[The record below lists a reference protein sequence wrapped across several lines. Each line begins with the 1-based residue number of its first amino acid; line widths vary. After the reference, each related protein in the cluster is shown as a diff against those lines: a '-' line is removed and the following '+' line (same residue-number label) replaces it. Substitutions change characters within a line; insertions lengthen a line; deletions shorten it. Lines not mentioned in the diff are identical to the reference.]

1 MDEVVCQCDDLNAE
15 DIALLQRIKEQM
27 PIVSDISRADVL
39 IYYCLNFAHEAT
51 VVAQARPHSILP
63 VHARDLGGQ
72 TVSPDEEPHVFQ
84 ALRYGRSGRGHL
96 VLIANG
102 APVVQQVY
110 PIKNQSGAT
119 IAAVSIER
127 NHIEHVRHRRRSKEF
142 QQAVIQLQR
151 MLLRGEITDAETLSP
166 FGEHDGILVVDIGWH
181 VRYASGIAT
190 NLYRKLGYLDSLVDK
205 RISSLE
211 REDEIMVTQAMQRM
225 SCQEHESESGERV
238 LVRKAIPL
246 MAQDKW
252 RGRLHRLMNHPPPEP
267 QLVGAMLTIHDE
279 TEDRRKE
286 QELKVKTTMIQEVHH
301 RVKNNLQVIAALL
314 RMQARR
320 VSLDESRRALE
331 DSVNRVLSVAVVH
344 DFLSQHSAQVI
355 NIHEVSRRIIQQTKQ
370 STLDPAKGITL
381 ALEGPSI
388 HLPAQ
393 QATACALVINEL
405 LQNAVEHGYVRRP
418 GGKITIRLEDQ
429 GDWVEIAVIDD
440 GQGLPPDFSLEQVE
454 SLGLQIVR
462 TLANDDLRGEF
473 ELLNGHGVRAIVRF
487 PKQTLG
493 GN

>member
-1 MDEVVCQCDDLNAE
+1 MDEVVYQCDSLNPE
-15 DIALLQRIKEQM
+15 DIAFLQRISKQM

-39 IYYCLNFAHEAT
+39 IYCLKSPHEAV
-51 VVAQARPHSILP
+51 VVAQAQPHSILP
-63 VHARDLGGQ
+63 VHPGDLRGRV
-72 TVSPDEEPHVFQ
+72 VSPDEEPHVFR
-84 ALRYGRSGRGHL
+84 ALQHGRSGRGHL

-102 APVVQQVY
+102 APVVQQIY
-110 PIKNQSGAT
+110 PIHNQAGAV
-119 IAAVSIER
+119 IGAASIEA
-127 NHIEHVRHRRRSKEF
+127 NHIEHVRHRRRSKVF
-142 QQAVIQLQR
+142 QRAVIQLQR
-151 MLLRGEITDAETLSP
+151 MLLRGEIAGAEDLSP
-166 FGEHDGILVVDIGWH
+166 FGEHDGILVVDIGWR

-211 REDEIMVTQAMQRM
+211 RDDEAMVTQAMQEVR
-225 SCQEHESESGERV
+225 CQERESESGDRV
-238 LVRKAIPL
+238 VIRKAIPL
-246 MAQDKW
+246 LAQDEW
-252 RGRLHRLMNHPPPEP
+252 RSRLRRLIGQPPPESR
-267 QLVGAMLTIHDE
+267 LVGAILTIHDE
-279 TEDRRKE
+279 TEKRRKE

-301 RVKNNLQVIAALL
+301 RVKNNLQVIAALQ

-320 VSLDESRRALE
+320 VTSAESRRVLE

-344 DFLSQHSAQVI
+344 DFLSQHGAQVI
-355 NIHEVSRRIIQQTKQ
+355 NIREVSRRIIQQTKQ

-381 ALEGPSI
+381 TLEGPSI
-388 HLPAQ
+388 YLPAQ

-418 GGKITIRLEDQ
+418 GGTITIHLEDQ

-440 GQGLPPDFSLEQVE
+440 GQGLPSDFSLEQVE

-462 TLANDDLRGEF
+462 TLARDDLRGEF
-473 ELLNGHGVRAIVRF
+473 ELFNGHGVRAIVRF

>member
-1 MDEVVCQCDDLNAE
+1 MDEVVYQCDGLSPE
-15 DIALLQRIKEQM
+15 DIAFLQCIEGQM

-39 IYYCLNFAHEAT
+39 IYCLKSAHEAV

-63 VHARDLGGQ
+63 VHSGDLSGRV
-72 TVSPDEEPHVFQ
+72 VSPDEEPHVFH
-84 ALRYGRSGRGHL
+84 ALQYGRSGRGHL
-96 VLIANG
+96 MLIANG

-110 PIKNQSGAT
+110 PIRNQDGAV
-119 IAAVSIER
+119 IGAVSIEA
-127 NHIEHVRHRRRSKEF
+127 NHIEHVRHRRRSKVF
-142 QQAVIQLQR
+142 RRAVGQLQR
-151 MLLRGEITDAETLSP
+151 MLLRGEITGAENLSP
-166 FGEHDGILVVDIGWH
+166 FGEHDGILVVDIGWR

-211 REDEIMVTQAMQRM
+211 REDETMVTQAIQEVR
-225 SCQEHESESGERV
+225 CQERESESEDRV
-238 LVRKAIPL
+238 VIRKAIPL
-246 MAQDKW
+246 LAQDEW
-252 RGRLHRLMNHPPPEP
+252 RRRLHWLMGLPPPESL
-267 QLVGAMLTIHDE
+267 LVGAMLTIHDE
-279 TEDRRKE
+279 TAERRKE
-286 QELKVKTTMIQEVHH
+286 QELKVKATMIQEVHH

-320 VSLDESRRALE
+320 VTSDEGRRALE

-344 DFLSQHSAQVI
+344 DFLSQHGAQVI
-355 NIHEVSRRIIQQTKQ
+355 NIREVSRRIIQQTEQ
-370 STLDPAKGITL
+370 GTLDPSKGITL

-388 HLPAQ
+388 YLPAQ

-405 LQNAVEHGYVRRP
+405 LQNAVEHGYVRLP
-418 GGKITIRLEDQ
+418 GGTITIHLEDQ
-429 GDWVEIAVIDD
+429 GDWVEIAVIDN
-440 GQGLPPDFSLEQVE
+440 GQGLPPDFSLDQVA

-462 TLANDDLRGEF
+462 TLAQDDLRGEF

>member
-1 MDEVVCQCDDLNAE
+1 MDKAVYQCDCLNPE
-15 DIALLQRIKEQM
+15 DIAFLQCIEGQM

-39 IYYCLNFAHEAT
+39 IYCPKSAHEAV

-63 VHARDLGGQ
+63 VHAGDLSGRV
-72 TVSPDEEPHVFQ
+72 VSPDEEPHVFY
-84 ALRYGRSGRGHL
+84 ALRHGRLVRGHL

-110 PIKNQSGAT
+110 PIHNQAGAIIGAT
-119 IAAVSIER
+119 SVEV
-127 NHIEHVRHRRRSKEF
+127 NHIEHVRHRRRSKVF
-142 QQAVIQLQR
+142 QRAVVQLQR
-151 MLLRGEITDAETLSP
+151 MLLRGDIVGAEDLSP
-166 FGEHDGILVVDIGWH
+166 LGEHDGILVVDIGWY
-181 VRYASGIAT
+181 VRYTSGIAT

-211 REDEIMVTQAMQRM
+211 REDETIVTRTMQEVR
-225 SCQEHESESGERV
+225 CQERESESGDRV
-238 LVRKAIPL
+238 VIRKAIPL
-246 MAQDKW
+246 LAQDEW
-252 RGRLHRLMNHPPPEP
+252 RSRLHRLLGLPPPESG
-267 QLVGAMLTIHDE
+267 LVGAMLTIHDE
-279 TEDRRKE
+279 TEERRKE

-320 VSLDESRRALE
+320 VASDESRRVLA

-344 DFLSQHSAQVI
+344 DFLSQHGAQVI
-355 NIHEVSRRIIQQTKQ
+355 NIREVSRRIIQQTKQ
-370 STLDPAKGITL
+370 STLDPTKGITL

-388 HLPAQ
+388 YLPAQ

-418 GGKITIRLEDQ
+418 GGTITIHLEDQ

-462 TLANDDLRGEF
+462 TLAQDDLRGDF
-473 ELLNGHGVRAIVRF
+473 ELFNGHGVRAIVRF